1 MRKTNKWQKFEWS
14 NDDSSAYD
22 FLQAGCMRCGRAH
35 PVRMGAALQPFNE
48 TVKLQHPTDSIKSS
62 QLNFFIFLVRSFLK
76 QHNDE
81 EA

>member
-1 MRKTNKWQKFEWS
+1 MLTSLKFEWS
-14 NDDSSAYD
+14 NEDSSAYD
-22 FLQAGCMRCGRAH
+22 FLQAGCMRCGREAQ
-35 PVRMGAALQPFNE
+35 PARMGAALQQFNE
-48 TVKLQHPTDSIKSS
+48 TVKLQHPADSIKSS

>member
-1 MRKTNKWQKFEWS
+1 MTFCRLV
-14 NDDSSAYD
+14 A
-22 FLQAGCMRCGRAH
+22 C
-35 PVRMGAALQPFNE
+35 GAAEKHTLQGWVQPFNE

>member
-1 MRKTNKWQKFEWS
+1 
-14 NDDSSAYD
+14 
-22 FLQAGCMRCGRAH
+22 
-35 PVRMGAALQPFNE
+35 MGAALQQFNE
-48 TVKLQHPTDSIKSS
+48 TVKLQHPADSIKSS